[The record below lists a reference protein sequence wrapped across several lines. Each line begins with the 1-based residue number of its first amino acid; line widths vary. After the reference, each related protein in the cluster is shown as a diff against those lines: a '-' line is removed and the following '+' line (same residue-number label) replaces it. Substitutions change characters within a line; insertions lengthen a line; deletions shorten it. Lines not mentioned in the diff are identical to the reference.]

1 MPLYEPERH
10 ERLIGAEWNEQRAR
24 DAIDRIVTDTHRSF
38 DPDTLWP
45 IHPLDRSPERPP
57 DSIKYMYH
65 GTAGVI
71 WALNYLYETS
81 AVPLKRDYLLT
92 VRQLIPLIR
101 DDMDKHPEVRKY
113 MGAETASYFLGES
126 GILLMQFKLAPS
138 GDVARQLYGHLESK
152 IGDPRGIAW
161 GGAGAMLAALFMH
174 ERTNDASWNE
184 LYLRSFKALYD
195 QWNYSDDARCHLWA
209 SSLYGVTEMR
219 IGAIHGFAANAFA
232 MLRGR
237 HLLEP
242 SLADEMLRRIHET
255 VHATAQIEGPHAN
268 WPNNVGPT
276 TRPAPLPMVLQ
287 HCNGAPGIINSL
299 AEFPNDGRWRIDA
312 LLQQAGDLIWN
323 AGPLVK
329 FPSLCHGAPG
339 SGYAFLELYARTG
352 DDRWLDRARSFA
364 MHSIEQC
371 DRALKKYGQRK
382 FSLWTGDLGLAVYLW
397 DCISATANFPRSIF
411 SDTHRKIT

>member
-1 MPLYEPERH
+1 MRLYEAERH
-10 ERLIGAEWNEQRAR
+10 EQVVGTEWSEDLTRH
-24 DAIDRIVTDTHRSF
+24 AIERIVADTHHSF
-38 DPDTLWP
+38 DPSTLWP
-45 IHPLDRSPERPP
+45 IHPVDRSPERPP

-65 GTAGVI
+65 GAAGVI
-71 WALNYLYETS
+71 WALNYLNETG
-81 AVPLKRDYLLT
+81 ATALHRDYIPT
-92 VRQLIPLIR
+92 VRELIPRIR

-113 MGAETASYFLGES
+113 MGAELSSYLLGEA
-126 GILLMQFKLAPS
+126 GILLLQFKLAPS
-138 GDVARQLYGHLESK
+138 EDVARQLYGHLEAT

-174 ERTNDASWNE
+174 ERTNDARWNE
-184 LYLRSFKALYD
+184 LFLRSFKALYD
-195 QWNYSDDARCHLWA
+195 QWNYSDEARCHLWA

-242 SLADEMLRRIHET
+242 SLADEVLRRIHET

-276 TRPAPLPMVLQ
+276 MRPTPLPMVVQ

-299 AEFPNDGRWRIDA
+299 AEFPNDGRWPIDA
-312 LLQQAGDLIWN
+312 LLRQAGELIWK
-323 AGPLVK
+323 AGPPVK
-329 FPSLCHGAPG
+329 FPSLCHGAAG
-339 SGYAFLELYARTG
+339 SGYAFLKLYVRTG
-352 DDRWLDRARSFA
+352 DDRWLARARKFA

-371 DRALKKYGQRK
+371 DHALTKYGQRK
-382 FSLWTGDLGLAVYLW
+382 FSLWTGDLGLTIYLW
-397 DCISATANFPRSIF
+397 DCIRASARFPTLDIF
-411 SDTHRKIT
+411 